1 MSFFQFEGDLYE
13 QVDGVAKVRH
23 LDLSWLTNSCMCNIK
38 KQLETENNRYQDKL
52 VQSTIR

>member
-1 MSFFQFEGDLYE
+1 MSFFQFQGNLYE
-13 QVDGVAKVRH
+13 QVDGIAKARH